1 VPILAFGRDIY
12 VDTALIT
19 EILESKFP
27 EPTIFPPRKG
37 SGVIDKGLQKRLLE
51 LYADKFLAPLGFA
64 ILPWL
69 KAPKAL
75 QEDRMKVSGKM
86 TK

>member
-12 VDTALIT
+12 VDTELIT

-37 SGVIDKGLQKRLLE
+37 SGATDKGLQKHLSQFYTE
-51 LYADKFLAPLGFA
+51 KLALSLGFE

-69 KAPKAL
+69 KTPKAL
-75 QEDRMKVSGKM
+75 QEDRLKVSGEM